1 MSEEDADDRQ
11 HEASQKRLESLRAE
25 GRIARSPEALS
36 AISLVS
42 FCLGAVLLGPA
53 VTEGVSL
60 RLMRLLSAEAGAGWA
75 GTLRP
80 TELALSLGG
89 EIAPLF
95 LPPLMAVVLAVTV
108 MRGWTFTPKNLEPRL
123 SRISPLAAAGHKFGV
138 QGLFDFGRNLAKLAA
153 TAIAAVWFVR
163 SHLNAIMGAAQLQDR
178 QIAFVIFDLAMDFL
192 ILSAALGLVFGGAD
206 YLWQVLRH
214 RRQAMMTRQEM
225 TEEHKESEGDPHFRA
240 HRRQRGQEIA
250 LNRMLQV
257 VPEADV
263 VVVNPTHYAVALKW
277 NRKDRRAPVC
287 VAKGQDE
294 IAARIRER
302 AIEAGVPI
310 HRDPPTARALH
321 AALDVGDEIGR
332 EHYQAVAAAIRF
344 AEAMRK
350 KARRR

>member
-1 MSEEDADDRQ
+1 
-11 HEASQKRLESLRAE
+11 
-25 GRIARSPEALS
+25 
-36 AISLVS
+36 
-42 FCLGAVLLGPA
+42 
-53 VTEGVSL
+53 
-60 RLMRLLSAEAGAGWA
+60 
-75 GTLRP
+75 
-80 TELALSLGG
+80 
-89 EIAPLF
+89 
-95 LPPLMAVVLAVTV
+95 
-108 MRGWTFTPKNLEPRL
+108 
-123 SRISPLAAAGHKFGV
+123 
-138 QGLFDFGRNLAKLAA
+138 
-153 TAIAAVWFVR
+153 
-163 SHLNAIMGAAQLQDR
+163 
-178 QIAFVIFDLAMDFL
+178 
-192 ILSAALGLVFGGAD
+192 
-206 YLWQVLRH
+206 
-214 RRQAMMTRQEM
+214 MMTRQEM

-250 LNRMLQV
+250 LNRMLQA

-350 KARRR
+350 KARRRL